1 MTTLTRASLAAAAM
15 LLSTPAFAAGP
26 SVIRLADGLNAG
38 PAGDNNGPGAEQPS
52 VAYMVHGA
60 DKYVVTVWMSSQVQ
74 TRDRPYQCKC
84 SSVKLDPLAGPQV
97 MANAVQITA
106 NDGDR
111 PCNHPKLATI
121 EGTDKA
127 VWVYGSNDNQANVQT
142 YAEVLNYDC
151 SKATADRTRIS
162 QDANTNEGAPDVAFN
177 GMRAG
182 KYILTAGYLS
192 ATNNGQSRA
201 TGLEVEITGASATL
215 DTTYNRNIVS
225 PANIGRPTI
234 AKVSTDRSLFCSSK
248 GNNRPPEDG
257 VACALVNTT
266 DGSIVW
272 RELIAASEPNATPK
286 IYFNQPQIAV
296 GENNRYYV
304 QMERSNGNGRNGNA
318 RTGRGSTTTFL
329 YTLEPDEV
337 GPNVRDM
344 VSGVGLHQVH
354 GTICSG
360 AYGVDG
366 AMHAAVFDASITGSG
381 LGNIQMVQFAVNE
394 RTVKNIGGGQA
405 AGAYNA
411 DSGYLANLY
420 GQNPNTQGRDF
431 LRCIGDVPNPGFGV
445 TNGFRPDVKTF
456 FVFPY
461 AGHTGAQP
469 LPIGE
474 NTPGEKNSLF
484 LSFLPAHVPAPVAP
498 VLNALTVHVSGDG
511 MGAINSSPTGVD
523 NCTAPTCSV
532 QFDQGVVVQL
542 TAVPA
547 AGSVFVGWTGSC
559 IGAGVCSVRMDAA
572 RDVTA
577 TFTRVGNPQPT
588 QVPLN
593 VALAGDGKGS
603 VSSAPSGIS
612 CTTAL
617 CVANFNRGATVTL
630 SALPDANSDFVGWT
644 GDCSGAAI
652 CQVTVDAARSVTA
665 TFNAKPG
672 TTPQPSNTPSP
683 SPSNNPAPN
692 NNTKTDPAVGCSA
705 MGNSGGAL
713 LPIALAAAAMLIVRR
728 RRMK

>member
-1 MTTLTRASLAAAAM
+1 MTTLSRACLVFAAAI
-15 LLSTPAFAAGP
+15 STPAFAAGP

-52 VAYMVHGA
+52 VAYITHGA

-84 SSVKLDPLAGPQV
+84 SSVKLDALAGPQI
-97 MANAVQITA
+97 MANAVQITS
-106 NDGDR
+106 NNGDR

-127 VWVYGSNDNQANVQT
+127 LWVYGSNDNQTNVQT

-151 SKATADRTRIS
+151 TQATTDRLRIS
-162 QDANTNEGAPDVAFN
+162 RDANTNEGAPEVSFN
-177 GMRAG
+177 GMRNG
-182 KYILTAGYLS
+182 KYVLTAGYLS

-201 TGLEVEITGASATL
+201 VGLEVEVTGTTATIN
-215 DTTYNRNIVS
+215 DTYNRNIVS

-248 GNNRPPEDG
+248 GNNRPPEEG
-257 VACALVNTT
+257 VECALVNTT
-266 DGSIVW
+266 DGSVVW
-272 RELIAASEPNATPK
+272 RNLIAASQPDATPR
-286 IYFNQPQIAV
+286 IYYNQPQIAV
-296 GENNRYYV
+296 GENNRFYV
-304 QMERSNGNGRNGNA
+304 QMEQSNGNGRDANN
-318 RTGRGSTTTFL
+318 RRRGRGSTTTFL
-329 YTLEPDEV
+329 YTLEPDEA

-344 VSGVGLHQVH
+344 ISGVGLHQVH

-366 AMHAAVFDASITGSG
+366 AMHAAVFDAPITGSG
-381 LGNIQMVQFAVNE
+381 IGNIQMVQFSVQD

-405 AGAYNA
+405 VGAYNA
-411 DSGYLANLY
+411 DSGYLANIY

-461 AGHTGAQP
+461 AGHTGSQP
-469 LPIGE
+469 LPTD

-484 LSFLPAHVPAPVAP
+484 LSFLPGHVPTPVAP

-511 MGAINSSPTGVD
+511 MGSVLSSPTGVD
-523 NCTAPTCSV
+523 NCSSPTCSV

-542 TAVPA
+542 TATPA
-547 AGSVFVGWTGSC
+547 AGSTFVGWTGSC
-559 IGAGVCSVRMDAA
+559 VGAGVCSVRMDVA

-577 TFTRVGNPQPT
+577 TFTAIGNPQPT
-588 QVPLN
+588 LIPVN
-593 VALAGDGKGS
+593 VALAGDGHGT

-612 CTTAL
+612 CSTGL

-630 SALPDANSDFVGWT
+630 TAVADASSNFIGWT
-644 GDCSGAAI
+644 GDCSGATT
-652 CQVTVDAARSVTA
+652 CQVTADAAKSVTA

-672 TTPQPSNTPSP
+672 TTPEPSNTPSP
-683 SPSNNPAPN
+683 SPSQIPNPTPGNQNA
-692 NNTKTDPAVGCSA
+692 DPKVGCST
-705 MGNSGGAL
+705 MGNSSGTL
-713 LPIALAAAAMLIVRR
+713 FPIALAAAAILIARR
-728 RRMK
+728 RRVK